1 MEDEPVNDVYSSA
14 GSKEETNDLLVD
26 EVQKPDMKTESSC
39 AVAIKKEPALVAIV
53 EDNTCLNDHGLNP
66 VIQNHSSKAEYETT
80 EMESES
86 VTNSSFNVEV
96 KKEPAV
102 VAIVED
108 ACLRDHG
115 PNQVIENCSPKSED
129 ESTIETAEMDF
140 NSEVKKE
147 PSSDDDITEINGMM
161 GTAHNCDAK
170 VKKEIPE
177 EEMGP
182 TNTANGHDVDND
194 CSSDTEKIKSDEIIV
209 ADKEHNTQRENRV
222 GIAKRLRKI
231 IPGQLI
237 RFEDIYFSPMYP
249 SGRKKKT
256 NKASGSAKVSGNSK
270 ISGSSK
276 VSDNNKRKRARARKY
291 SCETC
296 GKGFYS
302 QDVLKSHCLRHTGG
316 KRFTC
321 DICGKG
327 YSWHTSYQN
336 HMLTHT
342 GETPYKCS
350 YCDKILCN
358 KLSLQGHVMRIH
370 NKVEKTFVCDQ
381 CDRRF
386 INKYELKYHKANHEE
401 QRRFMCDMCG
411 KSLSTKNDLASHR
424 LIHTG
429 ERPFTCSLC
438 QKGFIRKSQLEEHMR
453 QHTDGYSYQ
462 CEICGKQY
470 SSKRSLQ
477 RHLLIHSDTRPYK
490 CNQCE
495 KDFKCRSALASHKD
509 SHLGIKRHICE
520 FCGKAFLSEPNM
532 HKHKKRHLGVKN
544 EVCVLCTKAFIT
556 KQELRAHMRSH
567 TREPR
572 VKKKAKVDGGSSICR
587 SPVSLVVPISSGV
600 SSNNSSTLEDLKEE
614 NPSPASTKCINENQ
628 NCNTAIVYLNTESES
643 STGDEYPAS
652 SDIPTFPEKQTSLLN
667 PLKMEDEDTEE
678 SKTCDFSVS
687 QNTDMSASSE
697 DLVNKRGRSSPVP
710 SAYLEK
716 NQNSNA
722 TFPKMEKT

>member
-1 MEDEPVNDVYSSA
+1 MEYEPVSDVHTNA
-14 GSKEETNDLLVD
+14 ESKEESDNLIID
-26 EVQKPDMKTESSC
+26 ELEKPVMRTEGPC
-39 AVAIKKEPALVAIV
+39 AVKIKREPAEPVV
-53 EDNTCLNDHGLNP
+53 DDNCVKNHGL
-66 VIQNHSSKAEYETT
+66 IQ
-80 EMESES
+80 
-86 VTNSSFNVEV
+86 
-96 KKEPAV
+96 
-102 VAIVED
+102 
-108 ACLRDHG
+108 
-115 PNQVIENCSPKSED
+115 NCSPKTED
-129 ESTIETAEMDF
+129 ESTIETADLDSESVTNISF
-140 NSEVKKE
+140 SAEVKEE
-147 PSSDDDITEINGMM
+147 PSSDDGTTEVNGKIEIKY
-161 GTAHNCDAK
+161 NCNAT
-170 VKKEIPE
+170 VKRELPE
-177 EEMGP
+177 GETGP
-182 TNTANGHDVDND
+182 NTTANGHDIVDNN
-194 CSSDTEKIKSDEIIV
+194 CSSKTEKIPSEEIAV
-209 ADKEHNTQRENRV
+209 ADKEHNTQTENRV

-249 SGRKKKT
+249 TGRKKKI
-256 NKASGSAKVSGNSK
+256 NKVSGSSKVSGNSK
-270 ISGSSK
+270 ITGSSK
-276 VSDNNKRKRARARKY
+276 ASDSNKMKRTRARKY

-370 NKVEKTFVCDQ
+370 NKVEKTFACDR

-520 FCGKAFLSEPNM
+520 YCGKAFLSEPNM

-572 VKKKAKVDGGSSICR
+572 VKKKAKVVDGSSSVCQ
-587 SPVSLVVPISSGV
+587 SPASLVVPISPGIANNH
-600 SSNNSSTLEDLKEE
+600 SSALLEDLKEKS
-614 NPSPASTKCINENQ
+614 PSPTNAKCINENQ
-628 NCNTAIVYLNTESES
+628 HCNTAIVYLNTESDS
-643 STGDEYPAS
+643 STSDGYAVS
-652 SDIPTFPEKQTSLLN
+652 NDIPTSIQKQGSPSSEPVMDMEVKREDVETNTKCDSLV
-667 PLKMEDEDTEE
+667 P
-678 SKTCDFSVS
+678 
-687 QNTDMSASSE
+687 QNTDDMPVTSDNLLNTNE
-697 DLVNKRGRSSPVP
+697 RLSPVP
-710 SAYLEK
+710 STNLEE
-716 NQNSNA
+716 NQNCNT
-722 TFPKMEKT
+722 TFSLQKRREC